1 MEELNLCT
9 DAFTVYYSTH
19 KVIEKMSTRDPQTA
33 IEMYLALMNFAFYGE
48 EYKGENLIV
57 EMFMDQQYPL
67 IEKQNER
74 YNKAIKGGQSKK
86 EQIPWEEIVAAA
98 QTGQY
103 SSLASL
109 GQKFGTSGQN
119 IGRRMQSHGTTLKQL
134 IDAGKAQSKLSETNF
149 ETNDQNSSNVRNFPP
164 IETNFNNNN
173 NREFVSMDQSKLDI
187 LL

>member
-1 MEELNLCT
+1 
-9 DAFTVYYSTH
+9 
-19 KVIEKMSTRDPQTA
+19 
-33 IEMYLALMNFAFYGE
+33 MYMALMNFAFYGQ
-48 EYKGENLIV
+48 EYKGDNLIV

-86 EQIPWEEIVAAA
+86 DQIPWEEIEAAA
-98 QTGQY
+98 MTGQY
-103 SSLASL
+103 TSLASL

-134 IDAGKAQSKLSETNF
+134 IENGKVQSKLSETNF

-173 NREFVSMDQSKLDI
+173 NREFVSMDLSKLDQ